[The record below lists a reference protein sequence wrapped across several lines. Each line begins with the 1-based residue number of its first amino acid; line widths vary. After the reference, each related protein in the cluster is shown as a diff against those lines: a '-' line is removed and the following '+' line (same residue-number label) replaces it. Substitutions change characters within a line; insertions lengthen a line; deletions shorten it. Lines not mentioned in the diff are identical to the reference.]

1 MRRIG
6 IFWLGHF
13 AATVAGWYFLS
24 AIAQGAVDSRS
35 GPSVALVVFNGIIE
49 ILCFPVVLIAIRV
62 YPSEI
67 GNFSV
72 AGFAWLVPVAALNST
87 LVAVL
92 FGAVMRRLLRP
103 RQIDGE

>member
-1 MRRIG
+1 MRRIR

-13 AATVAGWYFLS
+13 AATVAGWYVLS
-24 AIAQGAVDSRS
+24 AAAQGAVDSRS
-35 GPSVALVVFNGIIE
+35 DPSIALVVFNGIIE

-67 GNFSV
+67 GNFSL
-72 AGFAWLVPVAALNST
+72 AGFAWFVLATALNST

-103 RQIDGE
+103 SQIDGE